1 MKVIVLV
8 IRVQT
13 TWINVDKNVLAEYQ
27 IYLMAESVWVFFFPS
42 FSGQFW
48 GTCTFFQA
56 SVLCSCCVD
65 D

>member
-27 IYLMAESVWVFFFPS
+27 IYLMAESVWVFFFP
-42 FSGQFW
+42 FLFRTVLGHMH
-48 GTCTFFQA
+48 FFPGL
-56 SVLCSCCVD
+56 SPVLMLC
-65 D
+65 